1 MDIDIRQHMKVD
13 RIIFGNNDTHLAK
26 DHCAG
31 LFNIVDC
38 DADNVL
44 LHIEDIPNLIK
55 ALQKAQEVWGEK

>member
-1 MDIDIRQHMKVD
+1 MDIDIRLPTRVD
-13 RIIFGNNDTHLAK
+13 RIIFGNNDIHLAK

-38 DADNVL
+38 DEDNVL
-44 LHIEDIPNLIK
+44 LHIDDIPNLIK